1 MKQKC
6 SSIIT
11 IMRCGLKA
19 KMIVLLIATIAIFG
33 TGLVYADST
42 TRDVTISVVV
52 RDIWPPAPITN
63 LSALAG
69 SQEGKVLLSW
79 TAPYE
84 DDEFSSGKV
93 QGYDIECDTFSISD
107 LGGDT
112 TVWWNTD
119 GGFSKDKGITF
130 ANEPGTTEQ
139 TTIDFLWPGTTFYFA
154 IKSYDD
160 ASPPNESPIDTRA
173 ASVTEQAFC
182 VVPDTAPATPTGL
195 TAIAGVEKVD
205 LSWTELT
212 EAEKGIDFDYYKI
225 YRSSISP
232 SPLFAIDTT
241 TSTAYSDTGLQIN
254 TSYYYAISAV
264 DQPPL
269 VLESPLS
276 DTVTAWVV
284 SADTT
289 PPAAVTD
296 LAANTGSGQGEIDL
310 TWTAPGD
317 DEWDNPI
324 SGGQYNIQFSSNYT
338 VSWST
343 ADAQIENLSYAVNPG
358 DPQFRTL
365 DQTNG
370 LIPGVTY
377 YFRLWTADEVGN
389 WSGLSNGATAWAQ
402 VIADAPP
409 AAPTG
414 LVAKAGNRRVTLTW
428 TPNTEPDMKSYWV
441 YRSTTSGSY
450 SVALDTVTH
459 PIARYVDD
467 TGLTNEVIYYYVLK
481 AVDQANNVSD
491 ASDEV
496 SARPSLR
503 PREPCGVKGTLVD
516 GGKRIKLQ
524 WKPVTRNEDGTP
536 CTDLQ
541 EYGIYRSTSLAGFD
555 VEPSSTVAQSILT
568 WTETENIIGRTYYY
582 KVRAVDI
589 GGVESGD
596 SMIIMVQDEKV
607 NVIALAEDMYAKVII
622 PEELTGILYEESNS
636 YGDDLNITVE
646 EVEEEKDKDKVVSC
660 YEFSAFKGYDNE
672 TLEKI
677 KSFSFAKPKSS
688 VSLSYEVN
696 SQGVVK
702 GTNIK
707 ASQAGRNLA
716 LFWFNGI
723 EWVKLGARTDTDEQV
738 LWIRTK
744 KLGRYKI
751 KEAFAATEFTLNKVW
766 PRIFTPNNDGLNDV
780 VQFQYDN
787 PNTKGIVCR
796 IFDIRGALVR
806 QLDIGQT
813 ETSFTWDGKDEKG
826 KVALSG
832 VYIYQLEGEGKVVNG
847 TVILAK

>member
-1 MKQKC
+1 MRQKC

-19 KMIVLLIATIAIFG
+19 KMIMLLIATLTIFG
-33 TGLVYADST
+33 TGLVYAGST
-42 TRDVTISVVV
+42 TRDVTISIGV
-52 RDIWPPAPITN
+52 RDTWPPAPITN

-69 SQEGKVLLSW
+69 SQEGEVLLSW

-84 DDEFSSGKV
+84 DDEFSSGAV
-93 QGYDIECDTFSISD
+93 QGYYIVYDTFSISN

-112 TVWWNTD
+112 TAWWNAA
-119 GGFSKDKGITF
+119 GEWRQITF
-130 ANEPGTTEQ
+130 ANDPGQAEQ
-139 TTIDFLWPGTTFYFA
+139 ETIDSLWPGTTFYFA

-173 ASVTEQAFC
+173 ASVTEQAYC

-212 EAEKGIDFDYYKI
+212 PIEKGIDFDYYKI
-225 YRSSISP
+225 YRSSVSP
-232 SPLFAIDTT
+232 SALVAVSTT
-241 TSTAYSDTGLQIN
+241 TSIAYSDTGLQDN

-276 DTVTAWVV
+276 EVVTVWV
-284 SADTT
+284 
-289 PPAAVTD
+289 
-296 LAANTGSGQGEIDL
+296 
-310 TWTAPGD
+310 
-317 DEWDNPI
+317 
-324 SGGQYNIQFSSNYT
+324 
-338 VSWST
+338 
-343 ADAQIENLSYAVNPG
+343 
-358 DPQFRTL
+358 
-365 DQTNG
+365 
-370 LIPGVTY
+370 
-377 YFRLWTADEVGN
+377 
-389 WSGLSNGATAWAQ
+389 Q
-402 VIADAPP
+402 VIVDAPP
-409 AAPTG
+409 TAPTG

-428 TPNTEPDMKSYWV
+428 TANTEEDMSRYWV
-441 YRSTTSGSY
+441 YRSTTSESYDY
-450 SVALDTVTH
+450 SVAIATVTH
-459 PIARYVDD
+459 PTTRYVD
-467 TGLTNEVIYYYVLK
+467 TGLTNEVTYYYVLK
-481 AVDQANNVSD
+481 AVDEAGNESV

-516 GGKRIKLQ
+516 GGEHIRIQ
-524 WKPVTRNEDGTP
+524 WKAVTRSEDGSS

-541 EYGIYRSTSLAGFD
+541 EYSVYRSTSLAGFG
-555 VEPSSTVAQSILT
+555 VVPRATVDQSILT

-582 KVRAVDI
+582 KVRAADTA
-589 GGVESGD
+589 GVESGD

-607 NVIALAEDMYAKVII
+607 YVIALSEDMQAKLLI
-622 PEELTGILYEESNS
+622 PEELTDILYEESNS
-636 YGDDLNITVE
+636 YGDDLNITVSSST
-646 EVEEEKDKDKVVSC
+646 VESSDDKVISC

-672 TLEKI
+672 TPEEI
-677 KSFSFAKPKSS
+677 ESFSFVKPKSS
-688 VSLSYEVN
+688 VSISYEVN
-696 SQGVVK
+696 SSGLVK
-702 GTNIK
+702 GTSIK
-707 ASQAGRNLA
+707 ASQAGKNLA

-744 KLGRYKI
+744 KLGMYKI
-751 KEAFAATEFTLNKVW
+751 KQAFAATEFTLNKVY

-780 VQFQYDN
+780 VNFEYAN
-787 PNTKGIVCR
+787 PNEKGIVCR

-813 ETSFTWDGKDEKG
+813 ETSFAWDGKDEKG
-826 KVALSG
+826 RVAPSG

>member
-19 KMIVLLIATIAIFG
+19 KMIMLLIATITIFG
-33 TGLVYADST
+33 TGLVYADTT
-42 TRDVTISVVV
+42 TRDVTISVAV

-69 SQEGKVLLSW
+69 SQEGEVLLNW

-93 QGYDIECDTFSISD
+93 EGYYIVYDTFSISD
-107 LGGDT
+107 LGGNT
-112 TVWWNTD
+112 TAWWNAA
-119 GGFSKDKGITF
+119 GGWQQITF
-130 ANEPGTTEQ
+130 ANDPGQAEQ
-139 TTIDFLWPGTTFYFA
+139 TMIDSLWPGTTFYFA

-160 ASPPNESPIDTRA
+160 ASPPNESPIDSRA

-182 VVPDTAPATPTGL
+182 VVPDTPPATPTGL

-205 LSWTELT
+205 LSWNELT
-212 EAEKGIDFDYYKI
+212 PSEKGIDFDYYKI
-225 YRSSISP
+225 YRSSVSP
-232 SPLFAIDTT
+232 AALFAIDTT

-276 DTVTAWVV
+276 EVVTAWVV
-284 SADTT
+284 LGDTIA
-289 PPAAVTD
+289 PAAVTD
-296 LAANTGSGQGEIDL
+296 LVANTGSGQGEIDL

-317 DEWDNPI
+317 DDWVNPI

-365 DQTNG
+365 DETDG

-377 YFRLWTADEVGN
+377 YFRLWTADEASN

-402 VIADAPP
+402 VVSFAPEP
-409 AAPTG
+409 PTG
-414 LVAKAGNRRVTLTW
+414 LVAKPGNEKVTLTW
-428 TPNTEPDMKSYWV
+428 TANEEEDMSRYWV
-441 YRSTTSGSY
+441 YRSTTSESYDY
-450 SVALDTVTH
+450 SVAVATVPH
-459 PIARYVDD
+459 PTTKYVKYVDKE
-467 TGLTNEVIYYYVLK
+467 LTNEITYYYKLK
-481 AVDQANNVSD
+481 AVNEADYASEP
-491 ASDEV
+491 SDEV
-496 SARPSLR
+496 WARPSLR

-516 GGKRIKLQ
+516 GGKNIKIQ
-524 WKPVTRNEDGTP
+524 WKAVTRNEDGSP

-541 EYGIYRSTSLAGFD
+541 WYEVYRSTSLAGFSE
-555 VEPSSTVAQSILT
+555 EPRATVAQSILT
-568 WTETENIIGRTYYY
+568 WTETDNIIGNTYYY
-582 KVRAVDI
+582 KVRAADAN
-589 GGVESGD
+589 GVESGD
-596 SMIIMVQDEKV
+596 SMIIMVQDGKV
-607 NVIALAEDMYAKVII
+607 NVIALAEDMQARVII
-622 PEELTGILYEESNS
+622 PEELTDILYEESSS

-646 EVEEEKDKDKVVSC
+646 EVEEEKNKDKVVSC

-672 TLEKI
+672 APEEI
-677 KSFSFAKPKSS
+677 ESFSFAKPKSS

-738 LWIRTK
+738 ITIRTK
-744 KLGRYKI
+744 KLGKYKI
-751 KEAFAATEFTLNKVW
+751 KQAFAATEFTLNKVY

-780 VQFQYDN
+780 VNFEYAN
-787 PNTKGIVCR
+787 PNEKGVVCR

-813 ETSFTWDGKDEKG
+813 ETSFAWDGKDEKG

>member
-1 MKQKC
+1 M
-6 SSIIT
+6 
-11 IMRCGLKA
+11 IM
-19 KMIVLLIATIAIFG
+19 LLIATITIFG
-33 TGLVYADST
+33 TGLVYADT
-42 TRDVTISVVV
+42 TTDVTISIGVK
-52 RDIWPPAPITN
+52 DTWPPAPITN

-69 SQEGKVLLSW
+69 SQEGEVLLSW

-84 DDEFSSGKV
+84 DDAFSSGAV
-93 QGYDIECDTFSISD
+93 QGYYIEYDTFSISN

-112 TVWWNTD
+112 TAWWNAA
-119 GGFSKDKGITF
+119 GGWRQIAF
-130 ANEPGTTEQ
+130 ANDPGQAEQ
-139 TTIDFLWPGTTFYFA
+139 ETISLWPGTTFYFA

-212 EAEKGIDFDYYKI
+212 PIEKGIDFDYYKI

-241 TSTAYSDTGLQIN
+241 TSTAYSDTGLQAN

-264 DQPPL
+264 DQPPI

-276 DTVTAWVV
+276 QVVTAWVV
-284 SADTT
+284 LADTIA
-289 PPAAVTD
+289 PAAVTD
-296 LAANTGSGQGEIDL
+296 LVANTGSGQGEIDL
-310 TWTAPGD
+310 AWTTPGD
-317 DEWDNPI
+317 DGWVSQLTGLP
-324 SGGQYNIQFSSNYT
+324 YT
-338 VSWST
+338 VKYDTRSVAELGGTTTSWWEQSAYT
-343 ADAQIENLSYAVNPG
+343 YIQGWAALVPGVWDDMHLLAGLTPGTTYYIAIRATDDEDNEAVN
-358 DPQFRTL
+358 
-365 DQTNG
+365 NN
-370 LIPGVTY
+370 VAMA
-377 YFRLWTADEVGN
+377 WVEV
-389 WSGLSNGATAWAQ
+389 
-402 VIADAPP
+402 VVDAPP

-441 YRSTTSGSY
+441 YRSTISGSY

-459 PIARYVDD
+459 PTTRYVDR
-467 TGLTNEVIYYYVLK
+467 GLTNEVIYYYVLK
-481 AVDQANNVSD
+481 AVDEAGNESV

-496 SARPSLR
+496 SARPSLG
-503 PREPCGVKGTLVD
+503 PREPCGVKGTIVD
-516 GGKRIKLQ
+516 GGKNVKIE
-524 WKPVTRNEDGTP
+524 WKAVTRNEDGSS

-541 EYGIYRSTSLAGFD
+541 EYGIYRSTSLAGFSE
-555 VEPSSTVAQSILT
+555 EPRATVDQSILT
-568 WTETENIIGRTYYY
+568 WTETENIVGKTYYY

-596 SMIIMVQDEKV
+596 SMIIMVQDGKV
-607 NVIALAEDMYAKVII
+607 YVIALAEDMQARVII
-622 PEELTGILYEESNS
+622 PEELTDILYEESNS

-646 EVEEEKDKDKVVSC
+646 EIEEEEDKDKVVSC

-672 TLEKI
+672 TPEEI
-677 KSFSFAKPKSS
+677 ESFSFVKPKSS
-688 VSLSYEVN
+688 VSISYEVN
-696 SQGVVK
+696 SSGLVK
-702 GTNIK
+702 GTSIK
-707 ASQAGRNLA
+707 ASQAGKNLA

-723 EWVKLGARTDTDEQV
+723 EWVKLGAKTDTGERV
-738 LWIRTK
+738 LMIRTK
-744 KLGRYKI
+744 KLGMYKI
-751 KEAFAATEFTLNKVW
+751 KESFAATEFTLNKVY

-780 VQFQYDN
+780 VNFEYAN
-787 PNTKGIVCR
+787 PNEKGVVCR

-813 ETSFTWDGKDEKG
+813 ETSFAWDGKDEKG
-826 KVALSG
+826 RVAPSG

>member
-6 SSIIT
+6 SSTIT
-11 IMRCGLKA
+11 IMRCGLRA
-19 KMIVLLIATIAIFG
+19 KMIMLLIATITIFG

-42 TRDVTISVVV
+42 TRDVTISVGV

-69 SQEGKVLLSW
+69 SQEGEVLLSW

-84 DDEFSSGKV
+84 DDEFSSGAV
-93 QGYDIECDTFSISD
+93 QGYYIEYDTFSISD

-112 TVWWNTD
+112 TAWWNAA
-119 GGFSKDKGITF
+119 GGWRQITF
-130 ANEPGTTEQ
+130 ANDPGQTEQ
-139 TTIDFLWPGTTFYFA
+139 TMIDSLWPGTTFYFA

-173 ASVTEQAFC
+173 ASVTEQAYC

-212 EAEKGIDFDYYKI
+212 PSEKGIDFDYYKI

-241 TSTAYSDTGLQIN
+241 TSTVYSDTGLQAN

-276 DTVTAWVV
+276 QVVTAWVV
-284 SADTT
+284 LTDTIA
-289 PPAAVTD
+289 PAAVTN
-296 LAANTGSGQGEIDL
+296 LSALTWTGEGEIRL

-343 ADAQIENLSYAVNPG
+343 TDAQIENLSYAVNPG

-365 DQTNG
+365 DQTDG

-402 VIADAPP
+402 VVVDAPP

-414 LVAKAGNRRVTLTW
+414 LVARARSEEVTLTW

-441 YRSTTSGSY
+441 YRSTISNSY
-450 SVALDTVTH
+450 DVTLATVTH
-459 PIARYVDD
+459 PTTEYVD
-467 TGLTNEVIYYYVLK
+467 TGLTNEVTYYYVLR
-481 AVDQANNVSD
+481 AVDEAGNDSV

-503 PREPCGVKGTLVD
+503 PREPYGVKGTLVD
-516 GGKRIKLQ
+516 GGEHIRIQ
-524 WKPVTRNEDGTP
+524 WKAVTRNEDGSP

-541 EYGIYRSTSLAGFD
+541 WYAVYRSTTSVKGFS
-555 VEPSSTVAQSILT
+555 VEATTAVPQSVLS
-568 WTETENIIGRTYYY
+568 WDETEDITNRTYYY

-596 SMIIMVQDEKV
+596 SMIIMVEDGKV
-607 NVIALAEDMYAKVII
+607 NVIALAEDMQAKLLI
-622 PEELTGILYEESNS
+622 PEELTDILYKESSS
-636 YGDDLNITVE
+636 YGDDLNIKVEKVE
-646 EVEEEKDKDKVVSC
+646 EVESC
-660 YEFSAFKGYDNE
+660 YEFSAFRGYGNE
-672 TLEKI
+672 TIEEI
-677 KSFSFAKPKSS
+677 ESFSFAKPKSS
-688 VSLSYEVN
+688 VSLSYEMG
-696 SQGVVK
+696 SSGLVK
-702 GTNIK
+702 GTSIK
-707 ASQAGRNLA
+707 ASQAGRQLA

-723 EWVKLGARTDTDEQV
+723 EWVKLGARTDTDKQV

-744 KLGRYKI
+744 KLGMYKI
-751 KEAFAATEFTLNKVW
+751 KEAFAATEFTLNKVY

-780 VQFQYDN
+780 VNFEYAN
-787 PNTKGIVCR
+787 PNEKGVVCR

-826 KVALSG
+826 KVAPSG
-832 VYIYQLEGEGKVVNG
+832 VYIYQLEGEGKVING